1 MNVLVTGAFGN
12 IGESTIQELVKQG
25 HRVRCF
31 DVKTKGNE
39 RTAKKYKGE
48 VEVVWGDV
56 RRLSDVTSAVRDQ
69 DAVIHLA
76 FIIASNTSVTGKS
89 CNDDPQWA
97 REINIVGTQN
107 VVEASKAQSKHPR
120 ILFASSIVVFG
131 VTQDQPPPRKASDP
145 VYATD
150 AYSAHK
156 IECEELFKASGL
168 PWVILR
174 LGVGFPLRPVV
185 SGDMFNSPLNNRIEY
200 VYTRDVGLAFAKAVS
215 SDGAVGKIL
224 LIGGGPGCQLY
235 YGAIMEKLLVTMGVG
250 MLPAKAFGTKP
261 YYMDWLDTTE
271 SQNILKFQRHTFDDY
286 VEEMKSILGYKRH
299 LARLFRPFVRR
310 YLLGK
315 SPYYKRKQE
324 VTPHSHEDSLPVQ
337 HTAE

>member
-39 RTAKKYKGE
+39 KTAKKYKGE
-48 VEVVWGDV
+48 VEVVWGDI
-56 RRLSDVTSAVRDQ
+56 RRLSDVTSAVQDQ
-69 DAVIHLA
+69 DAVVHLA
-76 FIIASNTSVTGKS
+76 FVIGSNTSLTGRS
-89 CNDDPQWA
+89 CNDDPQWS

-107 VVEASKAQSKHPR
+107 VIEAARAQPKRPVV
-120 ILFASSIVVFG
+120 LFASSIVVFG
-131 VTQDQPPPRKASDP
+131 VTQDEPPPRKASDS
-145 VYATD
+145 VCATD

-156 IECEELFKASGL
+156 IECEELLKVSGL

-185 SGDMFNSPLNNRIEY
+185 SGDMFDSPLNNRIEY
-200 VYTRDVGLAFAKAVS
+200 VYTRDVGLAFANAVI
-215 SDGAVGKIL
+215 SDGALGKIL

-235 YGAIMEKLLVTMGVG
+235 YGAIMEQLLVTMGVG

-261 YYMDWLDTTE
+261 YYTDWLDTTE
-271 SQNILKFQRHTFDDY
+271 SQNILKFQGHTFDDY

-324 VTPHSHEDSLPVQ
+324 VAPCSTEGGFPVQ